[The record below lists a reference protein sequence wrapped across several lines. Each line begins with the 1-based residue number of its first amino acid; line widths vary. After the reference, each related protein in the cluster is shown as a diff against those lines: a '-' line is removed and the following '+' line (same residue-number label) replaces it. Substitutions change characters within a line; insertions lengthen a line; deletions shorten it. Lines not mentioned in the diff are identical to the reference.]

1 MDAIHPRAQVLCLCN
16 GAQVSVGL
24 WGDPLWIPYI
34 PLPRC
39 CACAMGH
46 RSLWVCGG
54 SPMDA
59 IRPRGQVLCLL
70 GLGDPLV
77 PYVPPGLAFA
87 LVCRPHTGYLG
98 LAVVELV
105 VAILVLLAWSYHLP
119 QRMQMLHWAW
129 SDFTRCVI
137 GAVLFLIFSLI
148 VIISHYDGAGIVGGV
163 FGLLAGILMGYDAYI
178 TFPLWQ
184 GHTAAPTE
192 SPGGA

>member
-1 MDAIHPRAQVLCLCN
+1 MESS
-16 GAQVSVGL
+16 GAQSCRASCLAFSRTRKGL
-24 WGDPLWIPYI
+24 VLIGEI
-34 PLPRC
+34 
-39 CACAMGH
+39 
-46 RSLWVCGG
+46 
-54 SPMDA
+54 
-59 IRPRGQVLCLL
+59 VLCLL
-70 GLGDPLV
+70 T
-77 PYVPPGLAFA
+77 
-87 LVCRPHTGYLG
+87 LVCFAASHTGYLG